1 MRHFDITE
9 WADFVL
15 GTTAA
20 EKREEMTAHLDSGCT
35 DCLQIRSLLQRAR
48 ETAAADALYA
58 PPSGLVDAVIGLSK
72 PRTEPKRPLLQR
84 LVATLAYDSFNDL
97 QPEGARGEQPA
108 SRQLALKAGGYRIEL
123 QMERSH
129 SNVTLVGQLGCEDTP
144 QYRVDNRP
152 VLLLTGGSVV
162 ARGVTNDFGEF
173 CLEYRHRGRLRLC
186 IDLEDLGTQIE
197 VPLSQLET

>member
-15 GTTAA
+15 GTMAA
-20 EKREEMTAHLDSGCT
+20 EKRDEMAAHLEGGCP
-35 DCLQIRSLLQRAR
+35 DCFQACSLLERVR
-48 ETAAADALYA
+48 NTATADALYA
-58 PPSGLVDAVIGLSK
+58 PPSDLVESVAALAK
-72 PRTEPKRPLLQR
+72 PRTTPTRRLLQR

-108 SRQLALKAGGYRIEL
+108 SRQLALKAGSYRIEL

-129 SNVTLVGQLGCEDTP
+129 SHVTLVGQFGCDGE

-173 CLEYRHRGRLRLC
+173 CLEYRHRTRLRLC
-186 IDLEDLGTQIE
+186 IDLGDLGTQIE
-197 VPLSQLET
+197 VPLSQLEA

>member
-15 GTTAA
+15 GTTAV
-20 EKREEMTAHLDSGCT
+20 EKRHEMAAHLESGCQ
-35 DCLQIRSLLQRAR
+35 DCRQVRSLLERVR
-48 ETAAADALYA
+48 NTAAADALYA
-58 PPSGLVDAVIGLSK
+58 PPADLVDAVTALGE
-72 PRTEPKRPLLQR
+72 PRTARKRPLLQR
-84 LVATLAYDSFNDL
+84 LVATLAYDSFTDL

-108 SRQLALKAGGYRIEL
+108 NRQLALKAGSYRIEL

-129 SNVTLVGQLGCEDTP
+129 SQVTLVGQFCCEGE
-144 QYRVDNRP
+144 QSRVDNRP
-152 VLLLTGGSVV
+152 VLLLTGGSII

-173 CLEYRHRGRLRLC
+173 CLEYRHRTRLRLC

-197 VPLSQLET
+197 VPLSQLEA

>member
-15 GTTAA
+15 GTTAV
-20 EKREEMTAHLDSGCT
+20 EKRHEMTAHLESGCPE
-35 DCLQIRSLLQRAR
+35 CLHVRSLLEQVRN
-48 ETAAADALYA
+48 TAAADALYA
-58 PPSGLVDAVIGLSK
+58 PPSDLVDAVTALAK
-72 PRTEPKRPLLQR
+72 PRTAPKRPLLQR
-84 LVATLAYDSFNDL
+84 LVATLAYDSLTDL
-97 QPEGARGEQPA
+97 QSEGARGEQPA
-108 SRQLALKAGGYRIEL
+108 NRQLALKAGSYRIEL

-129 SNVTLVGQLGCEDTP
+129 SHVTLVGQFGCEGEP
-144 QYRVDNRP
+144 YRVDNRP

-173 CLEYRHRGRLRLC
+173 CLEYRHRTRLRLC

-197 VPLSQLET
+197 VPLSQLEA

>member
-1 MRHFDITE
+1 MKHFDIIE

-15 GTTAA
+15 GTTAP
-20 EKREEMTAHLDSGCT
+20 EKREKMAAHLESRCP
-35 DCLQIRSLLQRAR
+35 DCLQLQSLLQRAR
-48 ETAAADALYA
+48 EAAAADVLYT
-58 PPSGLVDAVIGLSK
+58 PPFDLVDAAIALAN
-72 PRTEPKRPLLQR
+72 PRTAPKRTVLER
-84 LVATLAYDSFNDL
+84 LIATLSYDSFNDL

-123 QMERSH
+123 QMERSRSH
-129 SNVTLVGQLGCEDTP
+129 VTLVGQFGCDNEA

-152 VLLLTGGSVV
+152 VLLLTGGSVI

-173 CLEYRHRGRLRLC
+173 CLEYRQRARLRLC